1 MGRGHYNGG
10 LRPFIPFF
18 RNPHLLT
25 IAGNFWPRAIDEARF
40 PAHSVIYETEP
51 GTCVLI
57 HEHRPAGDSCGE
69 VLLHHGL
76 EGSSASGYMI
86 SMAQCLLEAGFTV
99 HRLNM
104 RSCGDGEKLTD
115 TLYHSGLTQDV
126 RAVLAKWQAAGR
138 GPRFLVGF
146 SLGGNVTLKF
156 AGEMGESASEL
167 VTGVCAVS
175 TPIDLHA
182 CVRRLGAR
190 ENVLYARRFI
200 HSLCARYRRRH
211 AAHPERFPLD
221 GIDSTHTIFD
231 FDDRFTAKAFGFGD
245 APNYYATQ
253 SAMQFLGGIR
263 VPALVVQAQDD
274 PLIPY
279 SIYESGAVRDN
290 PWIELLTPEH
300 GGHLGFIAKDKPRFW
315 LDPIV
320 RDWIVRTRGGAPHGT
335 QIG

>member
-1 MGRGHYNGG
+1 MGRNHYNDG

-25 IAGNFWPRAIDEARF
+25 IAGNFWPRAIDEVRF
-40 PAHSVIYETEP
+40 PVRPVIYQTEP
-51 GTCVLI
+51 GTRVLI
-57 HEHRPAGDSCGE
+57 HEHRPVGACLGE

-76 EGSSASGYMI
+76 EGSSASGYMV

-104 RSCGDGEKLTD
+104 RSCGGSENLTD

-126 RAVLAKWQAAGR
+126 RAVLRQLRAEGR

-156 AGEMGESASEL
+156 AGESGEAAAEL
-167 VTGVCAVS
+167 VSGVCAVS

-190 ENVLYARRFI
+190 ENALYARRFI
-200 HSLCARYRRRH
+200 SSLCARYKRRH
-211 AAHPERFPLD
+211 TAHPDKFPLD

-231 FDDRFTAKAFGFGD
+231 FDDRFTSKAFGFGN

-253 SAMQFLGGIR
+253 SAMQFIGGIR

-274 PLIPY
+274 PLIPF
-279 SIYESGAVRDN
+279 SIYETGAIREN
-290 PWIELLTPEH
+290 PAIELVTPEH
-300 GGHLGFIAKDKPRFW
+300 GGHLGFIAEDKPRFW
-315 LDPIV
+315 LDPVV
-320 RDWIVRTRGGAPHGT
+320 RDWILRIRNNCPPGCV
-335 QIG
+335 

>member
-1 MGRGHYNGG
+1 M
-10 LRPFIPFF
+10 RPFIPFF

-40 PAHSVIYETEP
+40 PALSTIYQTDV
-51 GTCVLI
+51 GTRVLI
-57 HEHRPAGDSCGE
+57 HEHRPLGESLGE

-76 EGSSASGYMI
+76 EGSSASGYMV

-104 RSCGDGEKLTD
+104 RSCGASETLTD

-126 RAVLAKWQAAGR
+126 RAVLEQLRAAGR

-156 AGEMGESASEL
+156 AGEMGDSAREL
-167 VTGVCAVS
+167 VTGICAVS

-182 CVRRLGAR
+182 CVRRLGLP
-190 ENVLYARRFI
+190 ENAVYARRFI
-200 HSLCARYRRRH
+200 GSLRARYRRRH
-211 AAHPERFPLD
+211 AAHPEKFPLD

-231 FDDRFTAKAFGFGD
+231 FDDRFTSRAFGFGS

-253 SAMQFLGGIR
+253 SAMLFLEGIR
-263 VPALVVQAQDD
+263 VPALVIQAQDD
-274 PLIPY
+274 PLIPF
-279 SIYESGAVRDN
+279 SIYESGAVRSN
-290 PWIELLTPEH
+290 PCIELITPEH
-300 GGHLGFIAKDKPRFW
+300 GGHLGFISKHKPRFW
-315 LDPIV
+315 LDWVV
-320 RDWIVRTRGGAPHGT
+320 RDWIAERVT
-335 QIG
+335 

>member
-1 MGRGHYNGG
+1 

-25 IAGNFWPRAIDEARF
+25 IAGNFWRREIDEARY
-40 PAHSVIYETEP
+40 PTRLLVYQTEP
-51 GTCVLI
+51 GTRILI
-57 HEHRPAGDSCGE
+57 HENRPTGESLGE

-99 HRLNM
+99 HRVNM
-104 RSCGDGEKLTD
+104 RSCGGSETLTD

-126 RAVLAKWQAAGR
+126 RAVLEQLRAAGR

-156 AGEMGESASEL
+156 AGELGESARQL
-167 VTGVCAVS
+167 VAGVCAVS

-182 CVRRLGAR
+182 CVRRLGAP
-190 ENVLYARRFI
+190 ENAIYARRFI
-200 HSLCARYRRRH
+200 GSLCARYKRRH
-211 AAHPERFPLD
+211 AAHPERYPLE
-221 GIDSTHTIFD
+221 GLDSTRTIFD

-253 SAMQFLGGIR
+253 SAMRFIDGIR
-263 VPALVVQAQDD
+263 APALVVQAQDD
-274 PLIPY
+274 PLIPF
-279 SIYESGAVRDN
+279 SIYESGAVRGN
-290 PWIELLTPEH
+290 PAIELVTPEH
-300 GGHLGFIAKDKPRFW
+300 GGHLGFIAKGKPRFW
-315 LDPIV
+315 LDPLV
-320 RDWIVRTRGGAPHGT
+320 RDWIARIRNNHPSHCV
-335 QIG
+335 